1 MGALTRLLPLRYT
14 ALRPA
19 GTMTGQSRPDD
30 VWRWPVHVMTVTG
43 PIAPDEMGVTLPHEH
58 LLLDMDWP
66 GLWPDVSH
74 RPDLVWQRVDI
85 TNLGEIR
92 RNYMAV
98 RDNALLADVA
108 EMSEEVGHFRAAGGG
123 TIAEMTTLGLKPDP
137 AGLAAISRRSGVHII
152 AGTGFYTEETLS
164 AELAALDVREM
175 QALMVRDLT
184 EGFPG
189 TGVKAGVIGEI
200 ALNRPI
206 KPAEERA
213 LRAAARAQ
221 WDTGAALCIHGI
233 SPEAIGILQAQG
245 ADLTRVV
252 ACHQDG
258 ITPERARV
266 MADLGIYIEFDCFGH
281 EFYCDNGAYD
291 ADWPWHFS
299 SDAQR
304 VAALVKLVEA
314 GYAGQL
320 LLSHDI
326 CVKMQLRRYG
336 SNGYAHVLENIAP
349 MLRYAGVTD
358 EQIRTMTV
366 DNPAQLFPIP

>member
-1 MGALTRLLPLRYT
+1 M
-14 ALRPA
+14 
-19 GTMTGQSRPDD
+19 
-30 VWRWPVHVMTVTG
+30 HVVTVTG
-43 PIAPDEMGVTLPHEH
+43 PIAPGEMGVTLPHEH

-74 RPDLVWQRVDI
+74 RPDLVWQKVSI
-85 TNLGEIR
+85 ENLGEIR

-98 RDNALLADVA
+98 RDNAILDDIA
-108 EMSEEVGHFRAAGGG
+108 EMSEEAGHFRAAGGG
-123 TIAEMTTLGLKPDP
+123 AIAEMTTLGLKPDP
-137 AGLAAISRRSGVHII
+137 AGLVEISRRSGVHII

-164 AELAALDVREM
+164 PDQAALSVEQMRAM
-175 QALMVRDLT
+175 MVRDLT
-184 EGFPG
+184 EGFDD
-189 TGVKAGVIGEI
+189 TDVRAGVIGEI

-206 KPAEERA
+206 KPAEGRA
-213 LRAAARAQ
+213 LRAAARAHR
-221 WDTGAALCIHGI
+221 DTGAALCIHGI
-233 SPEAIGILQAQG
+233 SPEAIAILQEEG

-258 ITPERARV
+258 TTPERAQP

-299 SDAQR
+299 TDAQR
-304 VAALVKLVEA
+304 VQALVGLVQA
-314 GYAGQL
+314 GYTDRL

-336 SNGYAHVLENIAP
+336 LNGYAHVLENIAP
-349 MLRYAGVTD
+349 MLRHFGVTGA
-358 EQIRTMTV
+358 QIRTMTV
-366 DNPAQLFPIP
+366 DNPARLFPMP